1 MLNMMACIAKFPVRS
16 SPKNHDIKTTL
27 HKSQTGLSTIINKK
41 IEREGGW
48 HYQNFFL
55 PHCLKW
61 SVLNW
66 IKISAGN

>member
-41 IEREGGW
+41 NRKGGRMTLSK
-48 HYQNFFL
+48 FFPAPL
-55 PHCLKW
+55 SKMKCIK
-61 SVLNW
+61 LNKNLSW
-66 IKISAGN
+66 K